1 MILEF
6 LNHLWPFI
14 LVIIVLVT
22 IHEFGHYFAA
32 RKCGIH
38 VEAFSIGFGPVIYS
52 KKDKNGTEWRLSAL
66 PLGGYIK
73 MLGEYEESNSNTKSS
88 TKSNEKNN
96 FNKSD
101 VAKDPLNNEEGT
113 IHKKSSLSSKSPL
126 QKFFVAVAG
135 PAANF
140 ISAII
145 VSIAVSAFI
154 GIPTPNTTIKSV
166 KENSIAFDLGIQPND
181 EIISVY
187 IANPKA
193 SQKSKEE
200 SSDKKYHA
208 NSSGAHTK
216 DAKSIEG
223 HVTEKATNPQEVIH
237 IIRSGKEAILTI
249 KRKIFE
255 NQSEVFDI
263 KLNDTGPNRMIGI
276 SFNTSFKKSCVTNSI
291 LHGLVIPFQMA
302 SANFKGVYSIVTGK
316 APSSSISGPV
326 KIAQIIRSA
335 ASSVA
340 SILMIFI
347 ILSIGLACMNMIPLP
362 GLDGGTALISI
373 IEMLTKKNA
382 SEKIIVTINAIGMI
396 IISLIT
402 VLVMYNDISQLSIIK
417 KIFG

>member
-73 MLGEYEESNSNTKSS
+73 MLGEYEETKSS
-88 TKSNEKNN
+88 K
-96 FNKSD
+96 
-101 VAKDPLNNEEGT
+101 KDEPDKRDTADIAENTLNNEEGA
-113 IHKKSSLSSKSPL
+113 IHAEGSLSSLSSKPPL

-140 ISAII
+140 MSAII
-145 VSIAVSAFI
+145 VSILVSVFV
-154 GIPTPNTTIKSV
+154 GIPTPNTTIQSV
-166 KENSIAFDLGIQPND
+166 KESSIAFDLGIQPND
-181 EIISVY
+181 EIISAYV
-187 IANPKA
+187 
-193 SQKSKEE
+193 
-200 SSDKKYHA
+200 A
-208 NSSGAHTK
+208 NSTQKNAQDAKIMKSPKDTKATK
-216 DAKSIEG
+216 DNI
-223 HVTEKATNPQEVIH
+223 TEKSTNPQEIIG

-249 KRKIFE
+249 KRRIFE
-255 NQSEVFDI
+255 NQSEVFDV
-263 KLNDTGPNRMIGI
+263 KLNESEPNRMIGVSFDT
-276 SFNTSFKKSCVTNSI
+276 SFNKSCVTNAI
-291 LHGLVIPFQMA
+291 LHGFVIPFKMA
-302 SANFKGVYSIVTGK
+302 SANFQGVYAIVTGK
-316 APSSSISGPV
+316 SPASSISGPV

-335 ASSVA
+335 ASSLA

-382 SEKIIVTINAIGMI
+382 SEKMIVTINAIGMVI
-396 IISLIT
+396 ITLIT
-402 VLVMYNDISQLSIIK
+402 VLVMYNDLSQLSIIK